1 MKIFLGH
8 LYKLNIWRCGYNA
21 VTNQMIAHDIIGSFG
36 ILSLLNYDR
45 IFVKNLEHN
54 TYGVK

>member
-1 MKIFLGH
+1 
-8 LYKLNIWRCGYNA
+8 
-21 VTNQMIAHDIIGSFG
+21 MIAHDIIGSFG